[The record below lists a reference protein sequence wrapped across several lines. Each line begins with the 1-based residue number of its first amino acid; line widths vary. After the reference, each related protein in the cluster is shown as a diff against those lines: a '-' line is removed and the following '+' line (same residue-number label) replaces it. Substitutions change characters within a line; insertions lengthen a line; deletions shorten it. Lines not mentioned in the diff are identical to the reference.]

1 MPSPSGPGYSARP
14 MGTRILYL
22 EPVGGIAGD
31 MFLAA
36 GLDLGVDEGAL
47 LHALSGLGLPGW
59 QLQRRWESRHHIGG
73 THVDI
78 RLHGPQQPER
88 HLSDIQQLI
97 WNCPTLPERA
107 KGRALA
113 VFAEIGRAESKLH
126 GIPLQDIHFHEVGA
140 VDSILDICGAAMV
153 LELLGDPEVYA
164 APPPLGSGLS
174 HMAHGH
180 VPIPPPATVEIL
192 TGVPVRHEGVGELTT
207 PTGAALLKV
216 FARVAPPPVFTP
228 LKVGYGVGTKDW
240 PDRANVLRA
249 TLGEMSSEN
258 QRLSADGEAAYEL
271 SANLDDCSPQ
281 LLGYVLERALELGAL
296 DAWVVPA
303 TMKKGRP
310 GHVVHVLADGA
321 HREPLRKLLLEETPT
336 LGLREAAVSRTV
348 LQRRHDEVET
358 PWGRVRIKLGLDGE
372 RVLNA
377 QPEYEDVRALARAAN
392 VPLKVVH
399 AVAMAAWIKR

>member
-1 MPSPSGPGYSARP
+1 
-14 MGTRILYL
+14 MGKRILFL

-47 LHALSGLGLPGW
+47 LHALSGLGLHGW
-59 QLQRRWESRHHIGG
+59 RLERRWEARHHIGG

-88 HLSDIQQLI
+88 HLSDIQGLI
-97 WNCPTLPERA
+97 QACPTLPERA
-107 KGRALA
+107 KARALA
-113 VFAEIGRAESKLH
+113 VFAEIGRAEAKVH

-140 VDSILDICGAAMV
+140 VDSILDICGAAVV

-164 APPPLGSGLS
+164 APPPLGSGMA

-180 VPIPPPATVEIL
+180 VPLPPPATVEIL

-216 FARVAPPPVFTP
+216 LARVAPPPTFIP
-228 LKVGYGVGTKDW
+228 QKVGYGVGTKDW

-249 TLGEMSSEN
+249 TLGEVTSEN
-258 QRLSADGEAAYEL
+258 LQPSTGGEVAWEL

-281 LLGYVLERALELGAL
+281 LLGYVLEKALERGAL

-310 GHVVHVLADGA
+310 GHVLHLLADGA
-321 HREPLRKLLLEETPT
+321 HRDALRRLLLEETPT
-336 LGLREAAVSRTV
+336 LGVRESSVTRTV

-358 PWGRVRIKLGLDGE
+358 PWGRCRIKLGLEGE

-377 QPEYEDVRALARAAN
+377 QPEYEDVRALASAAR

-399 AVAMAAWIKR
+399 AVAMAAWMKR

>member
-1 MPSPSGPGYSARP
+1 
-14 MGTRILYL
+14 MGARILYL
-22 EPVGGIAGD
+22 EPVGGISGD

-36 GLDLGVDEGAL
+36 GLDLGLDEGAL
-47 LHALSGLGLPGW
+47 LHALSGLGLHGW
-59 QLQRRWESRHHIGG
+59 QLERRREERHHIAG

-88 HLSDIQQLI
+88 HLSDIQALI
-97 WNCPTLPERA
+97 RTCPTLSERA

-113 VFAEIGRAESKLH
+113 VFAEIGRAESKVH
-126 GIPLQDIHFHEVGA
+126 GIPLESIHFHEVGA
-140 VDSILDICGAAMV
+140 VDSILDICGAAVV

-164 APPPLGSGLS
+164 APPPLGSGLA

-192 TGVPVRHEGVGELTT
+192 TGVPVRHEGMGELTT

-216 FARVAPPPVFTP
+216 LARVSPPPVFTP
-228 LKVGYGVGTKDW
+228 HRVGYGVGTKDW

-249 TLGEMSSEN
+249 TLGELSGQVLQVSS
-258 QRLSADGEAAYEL
+258 DGEPAYEL

-310 GHVVHVLADGA
+310 GHVLHLLADAA
-321 HREPLRKLLLEETPT
+321 HREALRRLLLEETPT
-336 LGLREAAVSRTV
+336 LGVRESTVTRTV

-358 PWGRVRIKLGLDGE
+358 PWGRVRIKLGLEGE
-372 RVLNA
+372 RVLNV
-377 QPEYEDVRALARAAN
+377 QPEYEDVRALARSAN
-392 VPLKVVH
+392 VPWKVVH
-399 AVAMAAWIKR
+399 AVAMAAWMKR

>member
-1 MPSPSGPGYSARP
+1 MAK
-14 MGTRILYL
+14 RILYL
-22 EPVGGIAGD
+22 EPTGGIAGD

-47 LHALSGLGLPGW
+47 LHALSGLGLHGW
-59 QLQRRWESRHHIGG
+59 RLERSWAVRHHVGG

-78 RLHGPQQPER
+78 HLDGPQQPER
-88 HLSDIQQLI
+88 HLSDIQALI
-97 WNCPTLPERA
+97 WNCHTLSQRA
-107 KGRALA
+107 KERALA
-113 VFAEIGRAESKLH
+113 VFAEIGRAESRVH
-126 GIPLQDIHFHEVGA
+126 GIPLESIHFHEVGA
-140 VDSILDICGAAMV
+140 VDSILDICGAAVV

-164 APPPLGSGLS
+164 APPPLGSGLA

-216 FARVAPPPVFTP
+216 LARVAPPPVFTP
-228 LKVGYGVGTKDW
+228 HRVGYGVGTKDW

-249 TLGEMSSEN
+249 TLGEAAEQAPSPE
-258 QRLSADGEAAYEL
+258 QGGELAHEL
-271 SANLDDCSPQ
+271 SVNLDDCSPQ
-281 LLGYVLERALELGAL
+281 LLGYVLEKALEQGAL

-310 GHVVHVLADGA
+310 GHVLHVLADGA
-321 HREPLRKLLLEETPT
+321 RRDALRRLLLEETPT
-336 LGLREAAVSRTV
+336 LGVRESTVTRTV

-358 PWGRVRIKLGLDGE
+358 PWGRVRIKLGLEGE

-377 QPEYEDVRALARAAN
+377 QPEYEDVRALASAAK

-399 AVAMAAWIKR
+399 AVAMAAWMKR

>member
-1 MPSPSGPGYSARP
+1 MRAGTLGGPSMA
-14 MGTRILYL
+14 RILYL

-36 GLDLGVDEGAL
+36 GLDLGVDRGAL
-47 LHALSGLGLPGW
+47 LHALSGLGLHGW
-59 QLQRRWESRHHIGG
+59 RLEAQRAERHHIGG

-78 RLHGPQQPER
+78 RLDGPQQPER

-97 WNCPTLPERA
+97 WNCPTLPQRAKERA
-107 KGRALA
+107 VA
-113 VFAEIGRAESKLH
+113 VFQEIGRAESKVH
-126 GIPLQDIHFHEVGA
+126 GIPLESIHFHEVGA
-140 VDSILDICGAAMV
+140 VDSILDVCGAAVV

-164 APPPLGSGLS
+164 APPPLGSGLA

-216 FARVAPPPVFTP
+216 LARVQPPPTFVAQA
-228 LKVGYGVGTKDW
+228 VGYGVGTKDW

-249 TLGEMSSEN
+249 TLGETHEG
-258 QRLSADGEAAYEL
+258 RGELPGAERAYEL
-271 SANLDDCSPQ
+271 AANLDDCSPQ

-303 TMKKGRP
+303 TFKKGRP
-310 GHVVHVLADGA
+310 GHVVHLLSDGR
-321 HREPLRKLLLEETPT
+321 HRDALRALLLEETPT
-336 LGLREAAVSRTV
+336 LGLREQPITRAV
-348 LQRRHDEVET
+348 LQRRHDEVHT
-358 PWGRVRIKLGLDGE
+358 PWGPVRIKLGLDGE

-377 QPEYEDVRALARAAN
+377 QPEYEDCRRLAREAS

-399 AVAMAAWIKR
+399 AVAMAAWMKR